1 MVVVVVVVVIVVVV
15 VVVADGDLTVLRCH
29 ILADAQGPY
38 RYKRPVDPGTV
49 TQGSH
54 QPISFTRPC
63 TH

>member
-38 RYKRPVDPGTV
+38 RL
-49 TQGSH
+49 SLIH
-54 QPISFTRPC
+54 I
-63 TH
+63 